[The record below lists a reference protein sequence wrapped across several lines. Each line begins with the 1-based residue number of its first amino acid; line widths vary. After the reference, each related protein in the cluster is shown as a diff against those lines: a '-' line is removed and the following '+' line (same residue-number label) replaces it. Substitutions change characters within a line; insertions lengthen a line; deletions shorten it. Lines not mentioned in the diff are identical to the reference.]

1 MKKPTDLLQ
10 FSDRAFFT
18 ARLLL
23 LLELNKT
30 HGEAFAS
37 AFLEEFRIE
46 VSHAYETVHRHE

>member
-30 HGEAFAS
+30 HGDAFAS

-46 VSHAYETVHRHE
+46 VLHAYETVHRHE